1 MSDARGREVLV
12 LGATGYV
19 GGRLVSTLLEA
30 GHRVRVLSRSPGR
43 AERYEWSDRVQLF
56 TGDVLEPDTLVAALE
71 GCDAAYYL
79 VHSIGTGGDFAA
91 TEATAARNV
100 RDAADAAGLRRI
112 VYLGGMGSGDAL
124 SKHLASRHHVGE
136 ILASGRTATTE
147 LRAAVIIGSG
157 SISFEMLRYLTEVL
171 PAMITPRWVR
181 TKCQPIAI
189 SDVLHYLTAVLDD
202 PETIDRVLEIGG
214 TDVVSYAE
222 MMQTYAEVAGL
233 PHRVIVPVP
242 LLSPRLSSRWVGLVT
257 PLPARIAVPLIDSL
271 RHEVVMTNHDIDTL
285 VPHQPLGFRESLE
298 LALRHTRAEAIDTR
312 WTDAGFASADAI
324 PGDPDWAGGS
334 IFEDHQTVESDA
346 TADALYRAF
355 ARIGGEHGYYVVNWA
370 WSLRGLA
377 DKVIGGPGL
386 RRGRRHPVD
395 LRPGEALDF
404 WRVVEV
410 EPGHQL
416 VLEAEMKVPGKA
428 WLTWRIEPG
437 TTSGPSSG
445 TASGT
450 LQLHQVAFFAPKG
463 LFGRLYWYVMLPF
476 HWLIFRRMAHAIA
489 DHAANGE
496 PEPRSLTRVVRAAAG
511 SSATSPSVGT
521 GRRPSRNR

>member
-1 MSDARGREVLV
+1 MVRSRAVVHRRRARTRHTRGR
-12 LGATGYV
+12 
-19 GGRLVSTLLEA
+19 
-30 GHRVRVLSRSPGR
+30 
-43 AERYEWSDRVQLF
+43 
-56 TGDVLEPDTLVAALE
+56 LE

-233 PHRVIVPVP
+233 PRRVIVPVP

-346 TADALYRAF
+346 TADALYRASP
-355 ARIGGEHGYYVVNWA
+355 ASAGSTATTSSTG
-370 WSLRGLA
+370 
-377 DKVIGGPGL
+377 
-386 RRGRRHPVD
+386 RGRCGGWPTRSSAD
-395 LRPGEALDF
+395 PGYDVAGAIRSTCD
-404 WRVVEV
+404 R
-410 EPGHQL
+410 
-416 VLEAEMKVPGKA
+416 A
-428 WLTWRIEPG
+428 RRS
-437 TTSGPSSG
+437 TSGVWSRWSP
-445 TASGT
+445 
-450 LQLHQVAFFAPKG
+450 
-463 LFGRLYWYVMLPF
+463 
-476 HWLIFRRMAHAIA
+476 
-489 DHAANGE
+489 
-496 PEPRSLTRVVRAAAG
+496 
-511 SSATSPSVGT
+511 ATSWCSKP
-521 GRRPSRNR
+521 R